1 MSIKDIKSVDKLQ
14 NMLKTAIDENKY
26 LKKCCE
32 KVGNELAKNSFEY
45 DGKEKNLIVQ
55 AMVLNEAIETRER
68 ALKDIKEIAKISIEI
83 IQTDTSDT
91 GLNKTC
97 FYIINKNILST
108 IEEVSVNKCI

>member
-68 ALKDIKEIAKISIEI
+68 ALKDIKEIAKILGKRIPFFETEQI
-83 IQTDTSDT
+83 ARDLQAILTV
-91 GLNKTC
+91 
-97 FYIINKNILST
+97 INEVLS
-108 IEEVSVNKCI
+108 E

>member
-1 MSIKDIKSVDKLQ
+1 MSIKDIKQVDKLQ
-14 NMLKTAIDENKY
+14 NMLETVIDENKY

-68 ALKDIKEIAKISIEI
+68 ALKDIKEIAKILGKRIPFFETEQI
-83 IQTDTSDT
+83 ARDLQAILTV
-91 GLNKTC
+91 
-97 FYIINKNILST
+97 INEVLS
-108 IEEVSVNKCI
+108 E